1 MDLKGIDAV
10 VSSVCGVF
18 GGRTHAMCSGEL
30 RQVRLV
36 LLQVVQ
42 TVDVLY
48 VHLQLPEVLRQDAGT
63 GVQDAPQVWFGQLLP
78 LVQSHRA

>member
-1 MDLKGIDAV
+1 
-10 VSSVCGVF
+10 
-18 GGRTHAMCSGEL
+18 MCSGEL

-48 VHLQLPEVLRQDAGT
+48 VHLQLPEVLRQDAGA
-63 GVQDAPQVWFGQLLP
+63 GVQDAPQVGFGQLLP
-78 LVQSHRA
+78 LVQSHRAFQWFDDLQAVGQVGPGSS